1 MLHRLLPVFTALAL
15 TACATVPAEPLAPVE
30 IGIAAI
36 NDFHGSLEP
45 PKASV
50 TVPDGAGGTLAV
62 PAGGAAWLASAVEQ
76 VRAKYPYHLTVG
88 AGDLTGASQLA
99 SSIYLDEPT
108 VGVLNRIGLDMT
120 AVGNH
125 EFDRGTKELSRL
137 QNGGCE
143 KNTQREPCAL
153 ERFAGANYRYL
164 AANVRGEDGKT
175 LFAGTQLRTFGEGRR
190 AVAVG
195 LVGLTLEDTKN
206 LVSPHG
212 TDGFTFEDEATTINT
227 AVAQLKGQGADAIVV
242 LIHQGIRTD
251 PQLPETCESTSGDLA
266 PILAKLDPRVDIVI
280 SGHTHWAYVCE
291 WPSQDPTKKFLLTS
305 AGVYG
310 KLVTDIRMLVD
321 PASGRVVSREAH
333 QVVVQSEAYQGSRG
347 PVELSNKLPRFAP
360 DPEVAEYV
368 GRYVA
373 ASAEFSARP
382 IGKLS
387 GPAAKERA
395 DKGGPLGNLI
405 ADAQLAATRSAG
417 AQIALM
423 NPAGIRTTLVPET
436 DGAVTF
442 GMVFRVQPFGNTLVT
457 MTLTGAEL
465 KAILEQ
471 GMDDTQPKQ
480 WLAPSAGFTY
490 ATDLTRPIG
499 QRVTAMTLDGRP
511 IDPAAKYR
519 VTANNFLADG
529 GDSFLLFQQAAE
541 KVIGMDDLAALES
554 WIAAVPLRQVPEEQ
568 RVSGN

>member
-1 MLHRLLPVFTALAL
+1 MLHRLLPVVLALAL
-15 TACATVPAEPLAPVE
+15 TACATIPVEPLAPVE

-45 PKASV
+45 PRASV
-50 TVPDGAGGTLAV
+50 TVPDGEGGTLMV

-76 VRAKYPYHLTVG
+76 LRAKYPHHLTVA
-88 AGDLTGASQLA
+88 AGDMTGASQLA

-108 VGVLNRIGLDMT
+108 VGVLNRIGLDIT

-125 EFDRGTKELSRL
+125 EFDRGTQELSRL

-143 KNTQREPCAL
+143 KHTQREPCAL

-175 LFAGTQLRTFGEGRR
+175 LFPGTQLRTFGEGAR
-190 AVAVG
+190 AVTLG
-195 LVGLTLEDTKN
+195 FVGLTLEDTKN

-212 TDGFTFEDEATTINT
+212 TDGFTFEDEAETINA
-227 AVAQLKGQGADAIVV
+227 AVTELKGAGADAVVV

-251 PQLPETCESTSGDLA
+251 PQLPESCESTSGDLA
-266 PILAKLDPRVDIVI
+266 PILDKLDPRVDIVI

-291 WPSQDPTKKFLLTS
+291 WPSRDPAKAFLLTS

-310 KLVTDIRMLVD
+310 KLVTDIRILVD
-321 PASGRVVSREAH
+321 PVSGAVVSRDAR
-333 QVVVQSEAYQGSRG
+333 QVVVQSEPYQGTRG
-347 PVELSNKLPRFAP
+347 MVEPSDRLPRFTPNPA
-360 DPEVAEYV
+360 VAEYV

-395 DKGGPLGNLI
+395 DRGGSLGNLI
-405 ADAQLAATRSAG
+405 ADAQLAATRGAG

-423 NPAGIRTTLVPET
+423 NPAGIRTTLVPDA
-436 DGAVTF
+436 DGSVTF

-465 KAILEQ
+465 KAVLEQ
-471 GMDDTQPKQ
+471 GMDDNQPKQ
-480 WLAPSAGFTY
+480 WLAPSAGFSY
-490 ATDLTRPIG
+490 STDLTRPIG

-529 GDSFLLFQQAAE
+529 GDSFLLFQEAPE
-541 KVIGMDDLAALES
+541 KVIGVDDLAALEA
-554 WIAAVPLRQVPEEQ
+554 WIAAVPLREVPQEA
-568 RVSGN
+568 RVRGQ